1 MAEIG
6 TVTDLQEKTLLILD
20 EVRSGN
26 EATRA
31 EIKRLRRL
39 LKEGEK
45 QESRLEGELVKLA
58 QRATQEN

>member
-1 MAEIG
+1 MAEIR

-31 EIKRLRRL
+31 EVKRLRRL

-45 QESRLEGELVKLA
+45 EESRLEGELVKLA